1 MFQNPD
7 TIWIEILVIAL
18 TLAFLGII
26 LGVYIYKKVH
36 HLPTGECACCHKGTK
51 QMLKDYHKLYSKNS
65 KSH

>member
-1 MFQNPD
+1 MFQNPS

-36 HLPTGECACCHKGTK
+36 HLPTGECQYCHKGK
-51 QMLKDYHKLYSKNS
+51 EQMLKEYHKLYSKNP
-65 KSH
+65 KSR